1 MRTKSYAQHE
11 RYVEICKKMELLG
24 IKDVSTTR
32 QTENGTRVWRLP
44 IKYSTHPK
52 FIEVASFATGYVRNQ
67 NGGYTNYQLNKR
79 CESEPQY
86 YPEYKWCD
94 DKDCNV
100 KTGKFHQYTT
110 RACVL
115 IPNEIDRLE
124 YLIGYCLKNYY
135 IKKANEVINGKYISK
150 WEHEYKL
157 ERANKTTWQ
166 SKNVEKIGDLED
178 RIYEL
183 ESQVDVTNDKLVNS
197 KDYTTDLKVKL
208 KKVTRECNHAYD
220 CGLSDGEK
228 KANETYSENT
238 GAMER
243 INDLEDK
250 IIDLKAQL
258 NHNHDFLQ
266 NVVKEKKDMLFSYEQ
281 TLLANKDLENKLATI
296 ERIAR
301 INASYR

>member
-1 MRTKSYAQHE
+1 MTRQYEK
-11 RYVEICKKMELLG
+11 RYDKIFDQMELLG
-24 IKDVSTTR
+24 ITDISTDR
-32 QTENGTRVWRLP
+32 QVQNGTVVWQLP

-100 KTGKFHQYTT
+100 KTGKFYQYTT
-110 RACVL
+110 RSCVL

-124 YLIGYCLKNYY
+124 YLIAYCLKNYY
-135 IKKANEVINGKYISK
+135 IKNANQVINGKYISK

-166 SKNVEKIGDLED
+166 SKNVEKIADLED

-183 ESQVDVTNDKLVNS
+183 TSQVDLG
-197 KDYTTDLKVKL
+197 
-208 KKVTRECNHAYD
+208 H
-220 CGLSDGEK
+220 
-228 KANETYSENT
+228 EN
-238 GAMER
+238 A
-243 INDLEDK
+243 
-250 IIDLKAQL
+250 IDLKAQL
-258 NHNHDFLQ
+258 HTSQ
-266 NVVKEKKDMLFSYEQ
+266 EE
-281 TLLANKDLENKLATI
+281 LAATKVRQDVSVI
-296 ERIAR
+296 VNGHR
-301 INASYR
+301 YKVL

>member
-1 MRTKSYAQHE
+1 MDKREIRKTMQLLQIEDVTTK
-11 RYVEICKKMELLG
+11 
-24 IKDVSTTR
+24 R
-32 QTENGTRVWRLP
+32 QLNNGTIVWRLP
-44 IKYSTHPK
+44 IKINYPGNAER

-67 NGGYTNYQLNKR
+67 NSGYSNYQLNKR

-135 IKKANEVINGKYISK
+135 IKKANEVTDGKYVSK

-157 ERANKTTWQ
+157 ERQSNTANHQ
-166 SKNVEKIGDLED
+166 FEMNAL
-178 RIYEL
+178 
-183 ESQVDVTNDKLVNS
+183 QNKLANS
-197 KDYTTDLKVKL
+197 
-208 KKVTRECNHAYD
+208 VTRWQYD
-220 CGLSDGEK
+220 EAIKLGREK
-228 KANETYSENT
+228 NEE
-238 GAMER
+238 
-243 INDLEDK
+243 

-258 NHNHDFLQ
+258 HM
-266 NVVKEKKDMLFSYEQ
+266 VKEELS
-281 TLLANKDLENKLATI
+281 ATKVRQDVSVI
-296 ERIAR
+296 VNGHR
-301 INASYR
+301 YKVL

>member
-32 QTENGTRVWRLP
+32 QAENGTRVWRLP

-100 KTGKFHQYTT
+100 KTGKFLQYTT

-135 IKKANEVINGKYISK
+135 IKKANEVINGKYVSK

-157 ERANKTTWQ
+157 ERANSTYGENTGAMER
-166 SKNVEKIGDLED
+166 VGDLED

-183 ESQVDVTNDKLVNS
+183 ESQVDIADDKLVNS
-197 KDYTTDLKVKL
+197 KDYTTDLKAQINMLQDKL
-208 KKVTRECNHAYD
+208 KSVIRT
-220 CGLSDGEK
+220 
-228 KANETYSENT
+228 
-238 GAMER
+238 
-243 INDLEDK
+243 
-250 IIDLKAQL
+250 
-258 NHNHDFLQ
+258 
-266 NVVKEKKDMLFSYEQ
+266 
-281 TLLANKDLENKLATI
+281 
-296 ERIAR
+296 AR
-301 INASYR
+301 H